1 MNLKQIRE
9 NKVFRFLSNK
19 YVIVLVLFI
28 VWMGFFDE
36 NSFLNQRELDEEID
50 KLENANEYYKKQIDA
65 DQNIIDNLNDPDSLE
80 KYAREEYKMKRES
93 QRLGKP
99 VIKLVKDGGY
109 ENIHK
114 EKTKAGAHDSQVKI
128 TSLSNDPKFEKQ
140 FKILEVIKA

>member
-1 MNLKQIRE
+1 MNFKQLKE

-36 NSFLNQRELDEEID
+36 NSFMNHRELDEEID

-80 KYAREEYKMKRES
+80 KYAREEYKMKRDNED
-93 QRLGKP
+93 
-99 VIKLVKDGGY
+99 IFIIEYDTI
-109 ENIHK
+109 E
-114 EKTKAGAHDSQVKI
+114 ED
-128 TSLSNDPKFEKQ
+128 
-140 FKILEVIKA
+140 

>member
-1 MNLKQIRE
+1 MNLKRLRE

-80 KYAREEYKMKRES
+80 KYAREEYKMKRDNED
-93 QRLGKP
+93 
-99 VIKLVKDGGY
+99 IFIIEYDTI
-109 ENIHK
+109 E
-114 EKTKAGAHDSQVKI
+114 ED
-128 TSLSNDPKFEKQ
+128 
-140 FKILEVIKA
+140 

>member
-9 NKVFRFLSNK
+9 NKVFRVLSNK

-28 VWMGFFDE
+28 IWMGFFDE

-80 KYAREEYKMKRES
+80 RYAREEYKMKRENED
-93 QRLGKP
+93 
-99 VIKLVKDGGY
+99 IFIIEYDTI
-109 ENIHK
+109 E
-114 EKTKAGAHDSQVKI
+114 ED
-128 TSLSNDPKFEKQ
+128 
-140 FKILEVIKA
+140 